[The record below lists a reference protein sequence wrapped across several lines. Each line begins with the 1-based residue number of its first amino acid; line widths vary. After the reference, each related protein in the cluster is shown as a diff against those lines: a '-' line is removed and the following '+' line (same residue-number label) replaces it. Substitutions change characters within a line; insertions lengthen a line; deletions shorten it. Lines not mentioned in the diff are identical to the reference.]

1 MPARVIKMISVKMTS
16 DIKSFCRSSGAD
28 IVGIADLEPFKHGWT
43 VLPQNLLKPYTYAIS
58 IAMHIDDKIINAIT
72 DSPTPEYAKL
82 YKKVNVSLD
91 GITSQLVQSIVERGF
106 KATAIPASHLVD
118 ETNLLGNISHKA
130 VARMA
135 GIGWQGKSLLII
147 SPKFGP
153 RIRLATVLTDMPLI
167 ADKPLKNRCRK
178 CTKCTE
184 ACPASAIKNVNT
196 ETHYKS
202 RQEAVD
208 LDKCYRRL
216 CQFKADPEI
225 GATICGVC
233 IKVCP
238 FGKRQSLKQ
247 DVSSVISQE

>member
-1 MPARVIKMISVKMTS
+1 MTP
-16 DIKSFCRSSGAD
+16 DIKSFCKSSGAD
-28 IVGIADLEPFKHGWT
+28 LVGIANLEPFKQGWI
-43 VLPQNLLKPYTYAIS
+43 VLPDNLLDPYTHAIS
-58 IAMHIDDKIINAIT
+58 LALHLDDNIINAIA
-72 DSPTPEYAKL
+72 DSPTPEYAQQ
-82 YKKVNVSLD
+82 YKKLNMMPD
-91 GITSQLVQSIVERGF
+91 AITSKLVELIVSKGY
-106 KATAIPASHLVD
+106 KAKAIPASHIID

-135 GIGWQGKSLLII
+135 GMGWQGKSLLII

-167 ADKPLKNRCRK
+167 ADKPLKNRCGK

-184 ACPASAIKNVNT
+184 ACPVSAIKNVNT

-216 CQFKADPEI
+216 CQFKADPKI

-238 FGKRQSLKQ
+238 FGKPKNVKKDAHSKTE
-247 DVSSVISQE
+247 ITKN